1 MGEVTSRPYWEA
13 VETFLRD
20 LQDRD
25 VRSVVLVGLLRDEDT
40 HNVCVM
46 YDAGPFELSDAA
58 GILQLA
64 AAKKYLE
71 VNRDEEET

>member
-1 MGEVTSRPYWEA
+1 METKPYWEA

-58 GILQLA
+58 GILQLN

-71 VNRDEEET
+71 VNRDEEEA